1 VHKLIL
7 SAIFDSDYKN
17 LRERDSNRCRIVCK
31 VDLHFRYL
39 VSVSFKIPFII
50 SNTSLLI
57 VILFTSHIQTI
68 VYSVI

>member
-31 VDLHFRYL
+31 VDLHFQYL

-50 SNTSLLI
+50 SNSCSAVSIDKVL
-57 VILFTSHIQTI
+57 
-68 VYSVI
+68 